1 MNVRLQFCEVNKFT
15 NYSKIEKLFKINMMW
30 KGGGGGGWLFGN
42 IYNGREKTKK
52 YISICINIKVP

>member
-30 KGGGGGGWLFGN
+30 KGGGGGGWWFGI